1 MHTFSTVS
9 TFSTFSTFSTISK
22 SSTFSTLYTFSYV
35 HSVYRLYTFWWL
47 RCSLGYGSPDLDWEL
62 IAFVIIGL
70 STSREVASFNLPC
83 IACRLMYLPHYLS
96 FPTINHWHF
105 HFKHPSYEEKCRLS
119 KYSIEMEI
127 PPSPL
132 VGHHEW
138 KVSLL
143 KTDLVL
149 DGYVFRP
156 FGRFSLVLLFLN
168 MTREA

>member
-1 MHTFSTVS
+1 MHTV
-9 TFSTFSTFSTISK
+9 STFSTISK
-22 SSTFSTLYTFSYV
+22 FSTFSTLSTFSYV

-132 VGHHEW
+132 VDHHEW

-168 MTREA
+168 MTREARNSV

>member
-1 MHTFSTVS
+1 MD
-9 TFSTFSTFSTISK
+9 
-22 SSTFSTLYTFSYV
+22 
-35 HSVYRLYTFWWL
+35 
-47 RCSLGYGSPDLDWEL
+47 YGSPDLDWEL

-105 HFKHPSYEEKCRLS
+105 HFKHPSYEEKWRLS

-132 VGHHEW
+132 VDHHEW

-168 MTREA
+168 MTRDRIKTEVTFVDNFDGHFLWKM